1 MKAIC
6 FSGEGSVFSK
16 ELKNAL
22 KNIPNLEL
30 IEVTDWR
37 NLSSSEITSLI
48 QKCEIMIASRAPKIP
63 EELATNPGN
72 LKYICYLHGT
82 MNKVIGLPII
92 RSSISVTNWGNSA
105 GNGLAEASLT
115 LLLSVFRD
123 LPKRILAVR
132 NGDGRNIR
140 SMGSSISQLKIGV
153 YGYGFAGKEFVKLIT
168 PFGSKIQI
176 FDPYATDIPEH
187 CSRVSTLKELFQNSQ
202 AVVIHAGLTDETIGS
217 VSKELLALLPDQ
229 GIIINTARGAI
240 IDQTA
245 FFEELKA
252 KRLRAGVDVLWPDD
266 LPVDH
271 EARQWDNLIWTCHQ
285 FLGSPW
291 PSEGEEGIIRSYKV
305 HLENIN
311 AFVNGKPLHFL
322 IDETRYLRMT

>member
-37 NLSSSEITSLI
+37 NLSPSEITSLI

-63 EELATNPGN
+63 DELATNPGN

-82 MNKVIGLPII
+82 MNKVISLPII

-115 LLLSVFRD
+115 LLLSIFRD

-168 PFGSKIQI
+168 PFGSKVQI

-285 FLGSPW
+285 FLGRPW

>member
-37 NLSSSEITSLI
+37 NLSPSEITSLI

-132 NGDGRNIR
+132 NGNGRNIR

>member
-1 MKAIC
+1 ML
-6 FSGEGSVFSK
+6 F
-16 ELKNAL
+16 
-22 KNIPNLEL
+22 
-30 IEVTDWR
+30 
-37 NLSSSEITSLI
+37 
-48 QKCEIMIASRAPKIP
+48 
-63 EELATNPGN
+63 
-72 LKYICYLHGT
+72 
-82 MNKVIGLPII
+82 
-92 RSSISVTNWGNSA
+92 RS
-105 GNGLAEASLT
+105 
-115 LLLSVFRD
+115 
-123 LPKRILAVR
+123 
-132 NGDGRNIR
+132 
-140 SMGSSISQLKIGV
+140 
-153 YGYGFAGKEFVKLIT
+153 
-168 PFGSKIQI
+168 
-176 FDPYATDIPEH
+176 
-187 CSRVSTLKELFQNSQ
+187 
-202 AVVIHAGLTDETIGS
+202 
-217 VSKELLALLPDQ
+217 
-229 GIIINTARGAI
+229 INTARGAI